1 MSKIIQINAIKAI
14 ITREIIVFVR
24 EKERI
29 VSSIISPLLFL
40 FVIGRSLNQ
49 KITIEGY
56 TYQQFIFPGI
66 IAMNILFTSIR
77 YGLYLIWDKR
87 VDFLKEVLV
96 APISRT
102 SLFIGKAA
110 GGVIGAILEMIILI
124 SIGNFFVLKLSIIQ
138 IILTII
144 VSFVSSFMIV
154 SIGLSIGA
162 VMKTMEGFGLIMSF
176 ITWPMF
182 FFSNALFEVKSTSYI
197 IMLISRI
204 NPFTYS
210 VDILRKIMLDY
221 STFKLSYSISILIFS
236 TLVLSYITTK
246 LFERIDI
253 QK

>member
-49 KITIEGY
+49 KIAIEGY

-102 SLFIGKAA
+102 SLFIGKAT

-162 VMKTMEGFGLIMSF
+162 VMKTMEGFGLVMSF

-221 STFKLSYSISILIFS
+221 STFKLSYSILILIFS